1 MTLAALRTQVRD
13 LVATAW
19 LGIRVYT
26 GPREFLLAL
35 GVASMLR
42 GLWLVY
48 RPAPWIFFGMLAL
61 WIVFRRVPK

>member
-1 MTLAALRTQVRD
+1 MTLTALRTRLRD
-13 LVATAW
+13 SVAIAW
-19 LGIRVYT
+19 LAVLVYL
-26 GPREFLLAL
+26 GPRDILLAL